1 MRTFAPA
8 SVVLIVGVGALAA
21 CSPTQPEGEDRA
33 MAQPPADKPVAE
45 QPSPQND
52 ALART
57 QDNCLLVVWQDQ
69 DTRDERFDL
78 AHDRASG
85 GAISCATGTS
95 ASQFDVAI
103 STLRDAARSGDKAR
117 LLREVGLPLLYI
129 DGDGK
134 RREIKDRTEVEAV
147 FDEIFDPAMIEVLQK
162 IDLSR
167 MSVAKDQ
174 GGFFE
179 LGAIWLVVDRD
190 GGRPRLMTVNR
201 QALDEALDT
210 ARERADRNQG
220 EPVPFD

>member
-1 MRTFAPA
+1 
-8 SVVLIVGVGALAA
+8 
-21 CSPTQPEGEDRA
+21 
-33 MAQPPADKPVAE
+33 
-45 QPSPQND
+45 
-52 ALART
+52 
-57 QDNCLLVVWQDQ
+57 
-69 DTRDERFDL
+69 
-78 AHDRASG
+78 
-85 GAISCATGTS
+85 
-95 ASQFDVAI
+95 
-103 STLRDAARSGDKAR
+103 
-117 LLREVGLPLLYI
+117 
-129 DGDGK
+129 
-134 RREIKDRTEVEAV
+134 
-147 FDEIFDPAMIEVLQK
+147 VLQK

>member
-1 MRTFAPA
+1 MRPNGWRTTRRRPPRRGAKRGA
-8 SVVLIVGVGALAA
+8 NGVGQPGTAGRPGTARRAA
-21 CSPTQPEGEDRA
+21 KASGYVHAAKLYPAGATTNSASGVTRIDNIFPVLEA
-33 MAQPPADKPVAE
+33 MA
-45 QPSPQND
+45 
-52 ALART
+52 
-57 QDNCLLVVWQDQ
+57 
-69 DTRDERFDL
+69 
-78 AHDRASG
+78 
-85 GAISCATGTS
+85 
-95 ASQFDVAI
+95 
-103 STLRDAARSGDKAR
+103 
-117 LLREVGLPLLYI
+117 EVGLPLLYI